1 MSKFS
6 TLARLVSLAISFA
19 FVAMISLPVVD
30 KASQM
35 V

>member
-1 MSKFS
+1 MSK
-6 TLARLVSLAISFA
+6 TVTRLVTLAISFVV
-19 FVAMISLPVVD
+19 VAMISLPVLD

>member
-1 MSKFS
+1 MTKI
-6 TLARLVSLAISFA
+6 TPITRLINLAISFA
-19 FVAMISLPVVD
+19 FVAMISLPVLD

>member
-1 MSKFS
+1 MSK
-6 TLARLVSLAISFA
+6 TVTRLVTLAISFA
-19 FVAMISLPVVD
+19 FVAMISLPVLD